1 MGTAGFVRIQTSFQD
16 EKENICFKAPG
27 ASTKYRLGN
36 ECETWLELSVFQDLN
51 LENGVVIHNSIRPT
65 FLGDNEKSIKFLR
78 FDEAYT
84 EVQNLFHNSA
94 SIWIGRRFYKRY
106 DSYLSDYFFLNMSG
120 DGVGVNNLDLGDVK
134 LSYSYIF
141 NTINQEF
148 LTYKEDVLLQSH
160 DIRVLKDVTRG
171 EYTLFLNYM
180 SLENK
185 TFQVDRKIDV
195 NNGYA
200 VGLIYKDTKIFEE
213 LLNMKGNNISA
224 LFYGKGL
231 ARGAGT
237 YSAFL
242 QEPLVEQITTTD
254 NAIDDS
260 TTWRFINYNS
270 FENDSWGLISNF
282 VYEYKDDEKFTNTK
296 QDWLSICA
304 RPYWFLGKN
313 TALVLEAGYDRVNN
327 KINNETYGLTKITPA
342 FELTLD
348 KGIWKRPVVRFF
360 YTYASWSANAKGL
373 IGTGY
378 YANATSGNNT
388 GIQLEYWW

>member
-1 MGTAGFVRIQTSFQD
+1 
-16 EKENICFKAPG
+16 
-27 ASTKYRLGN
+27 
-36 ECETWLELSVFQDLN
+36 
-51 LENGVVIHNSIRPT
+51 
-65 FLGDNEKSIKFLR
+65 
-78 FDEAYT
+78 
-84 EVQNLFHNSA
+84 
-94 SIWIGRRFYKRY
+94 
-106 DSYLSDYFFLNMSG
+106 
-120 DGVGVNNLDLGDVK
+120 
-134 LSYSYIF
+134 
-141 NTINQEF
+141 
-148 LTYKEDVLLQSH
+148 
-160 DIRVLKDVTRG
+160 
-171 EYTLFLNYM
+171 
-180 SLENK
+180 
-185 TFQVDRKIDV
+185 
-195 NNGYA
+195 
-200 VGLIYKDTKIFEE
+200 
-213 LLNMKGNNISA
+213 MKGNNISA

-296 QDWLSICA
+296 QDWLSIGA